1 MEKKNK
7 GRPTKSASKRKR
19 LQYSVWVSAEEKQ
32 QIDKLIDASNLSA
45 SQFFLTLAINKPFER
60 PKKKTLP
67 KGVAEQISNLEK
79 LSGLL
84 ALSALKTKDK
94 LMLAESWQ
102 RSSQTVK
109 WITRLISL
117 WIFAEFD
124 LPSFKQNLKLIE
136 EKSKFLYWQLDTLIG
151 SYDKAEIVGVISQIN
166 QITNELITSF
176 GKQFEA
182 NNPSIFQTI
191 WQEDFDVHQEIEQLK
206 QNLLKQ

>member
-1 MEKKNK
+1 MEKKTK
-7 GRPTKSASKRKR
+7 GRPPKPASKRKR
-19 LQYSVWVSAEEKQ
+19 LQYSVWVSAEEKK
-32 QIDKLIDASNLSA
+32 QIDILIEATNLSA

-94 LMLAESWQ
+94 LMLAESW
-102 RSSQTVK
+102 RESSQTVK
-109 WITRLISL
+109 WLTRLISL

-124 LPSFKQNLKLIE
+124 LPNFKRNLMIIE
-136 EKSKFLYWQLDTLIG
+136 EKSKRIYWHINTLAE
-151 SYDKAEIVGVISQIN
+151 SPDKVEVLGVISQIN

-176 GKQFEA
+176 GKQFES
-182 NNPSIFQTI
+182 NNLPTFQPI
-191 WQEDFDVHQEIEQLK
+191 WQEDFDVHREIEQLK

>member
-1 MEKKNK
+1 MEKRTK
-7 GRPTKSASKRKR
+7 GRPPKPAPKRKR
-19 LQYSVWVSAEEKQ
+19 LQYSVWVSAEEKT

-67 KGVAEQISNLEK
+67 KGVAEQISSLEK

-94 LMLAESWQ
+94 LMLAESW
-102 RSSQTVK
+102 RESSQTVK
-109 WITRLISL
+109 WITRLIGL
-117 WIFAEFD
+117 WILAEFD

-136 EKSKFLYWQLDTLIG
+136 EKLKFLYWQLDAFIE
-151 SYDKAEIVGVISQIN
+151 SPDKAEILGVISQIN
-166 QITNELITSF
+166 QITSELIISF

-182 NNPSIFQTI
+182 NNPPIFQTI
-191 WQEDFDVHQEIEQLK
+191 WQESFDVHREIDLLK
-206 QNLLKQ
+206 QNLLK

>member
-1 MEKKNK
+1 MEKKTK
-7 GRPTKSASKRKR
+7 GRPPKPAPKRKR
-19 LQYSVWVSAEEKQ
+19 LQYSVWVSVEEKQ
-32 QIDKLIDASNLSA
+32 QVDKLIDDSNLSA

-94 LMLAESWQ
+94 LMLAENWKV
-102 RSSQTVK
+102 SSQTVK

-124 LPSFKQNLKLIE
+124 LSNFKQNLILIE
-136 EKSKFLYWQLDTLIG
+136 EKSKLLYWQIDALNDND
-151 SYDKAEIVGVISQIN
+151 DKTEMLGLAAQTN
-166 QITNELITSF
+166 QMSKELITAF
-176 GKQFEA
+176 TKQFET
-182 NNPSIFQTI
+182 NSPSVFQTI
-191 WQEDFDVHQEIEQLK
+191 WEKDFDIHQEIEQLK
-206 QNLLKQ
+206 QNLLNR

>member
-1 MEKKNK
+1 MEKRTK
-7 GRPTKSASKRKR
+7 GRPPKPAPKRKR
-19 LQYSVWVSAEEKQ
+19 LQYSVWVSAEEKT

-67 KGVAEQISNLEK
+67 KGVAEQISSLEK

-94 LMLAESWQ
+94 LMLAESW
-102 RSSQTVK
+102 RESSQTVK
-109 WITRLISL
+109 WITRLIGL

-136 EKSKFLYWQLDTLIG
+136 EKLKFLYWQLDAFIE
-151 SYDKAEIVGVISQIN
+151 SPDKAEILGVISQIN
-166 QITNELITSF
+166 QITSELIISF

-182 NNPSIFQTI
+182 NNPPIFQTI
-191 WQEDFDVHQEIEQLK
+191 WQESFDVHREIDLLK
-206 QNLLKQ
+206 QNLLK

>member
-1 MEKKNK
+1 MEKRTK
-7 GRPTKSASKRKR
+7 GRPPKPAPKRKR
-19 LQYSVWVSAEEKQ
+19 LQYSVWVSAEEKT

-67 KGVAEQISNLEK
+67 KGVAEQISSLEK

-94 LMLAESWQ
+94 LMLAESW
-102 RSSQTVK
+102 RESSQTVK
-109 WITRLISL
+109 WITRLIGL

-136 EKSKFLYWQLDTLIG
+136 EKLKFLYWQLDTFIE
-151 SYDKAEIVGVISQIN
+151 SPDKAEILGVISQIN
-166 QITNELITSF
+166 QITNELIISF

-182 NNPSIFQTI
+182 NNPPIFQTI
-191 WQEDFDVHQEIEQLK
+191 WQESFDVHREIDLLK
-206 QNLLKQ
+206 QNLLK

>member
-1 MEKKNK
+1 MEKKSK
-7 GRPTKSASKRKR
+7 GRPPKPAPKRKR

-32 QIDKLIDASNLSA
+32 QIDKLIDAANLSA

-94 LMLAESWQ
+94 VMLAESWQ
-102 RSSQTVK
+102 VSAQTVK
-109 WITRLISL
+109 WVTRLISL

-124 LPSFKQNLKLIE
+124 LPSFKHNLNIIE
-136 EKSKFLYWQLDTLIG
+136 EKTKRLYWQIEASNG
-151 SYDKAEIVGVISQIN
+151 SVETTELLRVISQIH
-166 QITNELITSF
+166 QMSKELITAF
-176 GKQFEA
+176 GKQYEA
-182 NNPSIFQTI
+182 NHPPLFQVI
-191 WQEDFDVHQEIEQLK
+191 WQEGFDVHREIEQLK
-206 QNLLKQ
+206 QNLLRQ

>member
-1 MEKKNK
+1 MKKKNK
-7 GRPTKSASKRKR
+7 GRPPKPAPKRKR
-19 LQYSVWVSAEEKQ
+19 LQYSVWVSVEEKQ

-94 LMLAESWQ
+94 QMLAESW
-102 RSSQTVK
+102 RESSQTVK

-124 LPSFKQNLKLIE
+124 LPNFKQNLKIIE
-136 EKSKFLYWQLDTLIG
+136 EKSKLAYWQIDTLIG
-151 SYDKAEIVGVISQIN
+151 SEDKTELLGLISQIN
-166 QITNELITSF
+166 QMSKELIKAF
-176 GKQFEA
+176 VKQFEA
-182 NNPSIFQTI
+182 NSPSIFQTVG
-191 WQEDFDVHQEIEQLK
+191 QEDFDVHQEIEQLK
-206 QNLLKQ
+206 YNLFK